1 MKLIFAIVR
10 DSDSDP
16 VSKSLTGSGF
26 RVTTIASTGGFW
38 RRGQST
44 LLIGVEEEVLE
55 DALSLIRKTV
65 TKPTEAEPQKTTIF
79 VINVNQ
85 FLQF

>member
-10 DSDSDP
+10 DTDSDP
-16 VSKSLTGSGF
+16 VSKTLTGSGF

-44 LLIGVEEEVLE
+44 LLIGVEDEKLDE
-55 DALSLIRKTV
+55 AMSLIRNSV
-65 TKPTEAEPQKTTIF
+65 TKPSESDTQNTTIF
-79 VINVNQ
+79 VVNINQ
-85 FLQF
+85 FYQF